1 MFLVL
6 VFLFVAMPLVE
17 LYLLLTVGSQIG
29 AWNTFAI
36 VLVTG
41 IVGAALAKSQGRAI
55 FTKIQSELNKG
66 GVPADAMIQ
75 GLMVFVG
82 GLLLITPGFVTDA
95 FGFFL
100 VIPFTRWFFLK
111 AIKAHFANA
120 IRSGK
125 YKMYTSGG
133 AQGFPGGGGFRVYT
147 YSNHSQR
154 SSEDFHGARPI
165 RDVNPEVIEGD
176 KES

>member
-29 AWNTFAI
+29 AWNTFGI
-36 VLVTG
+36 VLITG

-95 FGFFL
+95 FGFFF
-100 VIPFTRWFFLK
+100 VIPVTRWFFLK

-120 IRSGK
+120 IQSGK
-125 YKMYTSGG
+125 YKMYTSGS
-133 AQGFPGGGGFRVYT
+133 QGFPGGSGFRVYT

-154 SSEDFHGARPI
+154 SSDEFYGARPV

-176 KES
+176 SDN

>member
-1 MFLVL
+1 VFLIL
-6 VFLFVAMPLVE
+6 VFLFVAMPLLE

-41 IVGAALAKSQGRAI
+41 VLGAALAKSQGRAI
-55 FTKIQSELNKG
+55 FSKIQSELNRG

-100 VIPFTRWFFLK
+100 VIPFTRWFFLR
-111 AIKAHFANA
+111 AVKAHFAQA
-120 IRSGK
+120 IKSGK
-125 YKMYTSGG
+125 YKMYTSQS
-133 AQGFPGGGGFRVYT
+133 QGFPGGGGFRVYT
-147 YSNHSQR
+147 YSRHSQR
-154 SSEDFHGARPI
+154 SQDDFHGARPV
-165 RDVNPEVIEGD
+165 RDVNPEVLDGD
-176 KES
+176 KD